1 MRLMNQ
7 RTEKTEIQNYQ
18 QRYAQVGVTLLL
30 IFCLV
35 LLLNPLASA
44 QSSRTNQ
51 RQQKPPAQ
59 GQKPPQTPDQPA
71 EGQDNVIL
79 STALVTIPFSVTDNL
94 NHYVNDLSKEDIEVF
109 EDDKPQGIFSF
120 SRESDINLRYAL
132 AIDTS
137 NSQRNT
143 LAIEK
148 TAAQRFFRVSMHPRD
163 AAAVLSFQ
171 HNTNLLQP
179 MTSDLSAIT
188 RAVAR
193 AGDEPPSAQGGTAL
207 YDALYIAA
215 DDFFVRGGGR
225 QVMILLT
232 DGYDFESSIDIKEA
246 IERAVRAEAVIYSIG
261 IGDSFNFSGINTN
274 DLSQLAKATGGRAF
288 FPHRDSDLDDAFR
301 QIQSDL
307 RQRYIL
313 TYSSSN
319 PAHDGSFR
327 TIRVQVKGR
336 PELTVSYRRG
346 YYSPVETKH

>member
-1 MRLMNQ
+1 MRE
-7 RTEKTEIQNYQ
+7 RTDKMETQSKRRHYNS
-18 QRYAQVGVTLLL
+18 VTGSLLVVLGLSLLFIPL
-30 IFCLV
+30 I
-35 LLLNPLASA
+35 NA
-44 QSSRTNQ
+44 QSTRQSNNQ
-51 RQQKPPAQ
+51 RQQKPQ
-59 GQKPPQTPDQPA
+59 GQKPPQQPETPA

-79 STALVTIPFSVTDNL
+79 STALITIPFSVTDNQ
-94 NHYVNDLSKEDIEVF
+94 NHYVNDLNKEDIEVF

-188 RAVAR
+188 RAVSR

-207 YDALYIAA
+207 YDALYVAA

-225 QVMILLT
+225 QVLILLT
-232 DGYDFESSIDIKEA
+232 DGYDFESSVDIKEA

-261 IGDSFNFSGINTN
+261 IGDSFNFSGINTA
-274 DLSQLAKATGGRAF
+274 DLSQLAKSTGGRAF

-313 TYSSSN
+313 TYSSTN

-336 PELTVSYRRG
+336 PELTVTYRRG